1 MRCWRVLERAEN
13 TGLDHVGDGK
23 PLMLNF
29 KEFRIVREV
38 LGRAF
43 LNPRVK

>member
-1 MRCWRVLERAEN
+1 MERFVGELRILVLTMWVME
-13 TGLDHVGDGK
+13 K

-38 LGRAF
+38 LGSAS
-43 LNPRVK
+43 LKPKAK